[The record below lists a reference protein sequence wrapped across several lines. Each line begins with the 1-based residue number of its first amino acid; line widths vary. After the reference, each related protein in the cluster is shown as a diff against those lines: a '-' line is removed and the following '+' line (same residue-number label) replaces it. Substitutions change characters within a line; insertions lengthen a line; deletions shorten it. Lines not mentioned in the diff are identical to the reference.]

1 MGVRR
6 YRPTSPARRYMTTT
20 DFEEVTKNKPEKS
33 LTKPIKKSGGRNSQ
47 GRITARHKGG
57 GTKRQYRIIDF
68 KRNKDGEKAEVKA
81 IEYDPNRSARI
92 ALLVNDDGEKSYIL
106 APLGLK
112 VGDKV
117 ETGPN
122 VDIKIGNALPL
133 ANIPVGTNIH
143 NIEMKPGK
151 GGQLA
156 RSAGAVAQLVA
167 KEGDY
172 ATIKLASSEVRM
184 VHQNARATIGQV
196 GLVEKETL
204 TIGKAGKSRWL
215 GKRPKVRGSAM
226 NPVDHPHG
234 GGEGKSKGGRH
245 PVTPWGKPTLGY
257 KTRKKKKASDKHI
270 VRSRARGK

>member
-184 VHQNARATIGQV
+184 VHQNGRATIGQV

>member
-1 MGVRR
+1 VGVRR

>member
-122 VDIKIGNALPL
+122 VDIKTGNALPL